1 MDFTTDGLLADLSRT
16 DSTDMDKSQTSA
28 IGSFTLASYT
38 YHGELVS
45 IAPNS
50 NSELDA
56 QTVDY
61 FSKKLDN
68 LSGDLE
74 LPLESVLPGDHP
86 FIEYRIGSDLF
97 GAYVLFYF
105 HDEVVFSSL
114 MLSGTDEQSE
124 TELMEVFKFLHLET
138 SENEDPTEEEIEA
151 VLASTDFDFE
161 SLTQR
166 PAVFE
171 VPISD
176 RPDELEQL
184 ETIAKMNRHLA
195 AAFFAIER

>member
-1 MDFTTDGLLADLSRT
+1 
-16 DSTDMDKSQTSA
+16 MDKAQPSP

-38 YHGELVS
+38 YDGELVS
-45 IAPNS
+45 VAPVS
-50 NSELDA
+50 NSTLDP
-56 QTVDY
+56 QTLGY
-61 FSKKLDN
+61 FQKTLAG

-74 LPLESVLPGDHP
+74 LPLESNLPGDHP

-124 TELMEVFKFLHLET
+124 TELMQVFKFLHLET
-138 SENEDPTEEEIEA
+138 NEQEDPTEEEIEA
-151 VLASTDFDFE
+151 VLASTEFDFE
-161 SLTQR
+161 SLAQR

-184 ETIAKMNRHLA
+184 LSLIH
-195 AAFFAIER
+195 I